1 MPSEARFSRR
11 APGWLVA
18 RFLTAPLAAALVVGC
33 AVGPAYHRPEVE
45 TPQQWREASETA
57 AWPSPQ
63 WWQAFGSPELDGYVA
78 AAESANLDLA
88 AAVARVEEAD
98 AQARIAGAPLLP
110 TLDLAP
116 RARRSRQ
123 VSPLT
128 PSYPTNNDFAAEP
141 SSSYELDFW
150 GKNRAARGAARE
162 SAMASRYGR
171 EVVALTVVTSVA
183 QSYFQVLGLQ
193 ERLEVTRQNLANAQ
207 RVFDA
212 LELEYKMGTATQLD
226 VVQQRTLL
234 ANVSAAV
241 PPVEQAL
248 TQAVNGLAVLLGR
261 PPQAVTVATRSL
273 DTIATPEVAPGLPS
287 ELLARRPD
295 VRAAEAQLIAANFD
309 IRNVRAQFLPDFSL
323 TAQGGVESKVLSK
336 LFSSQ
341 SLVFDV
347 GAEALQHLFTGGRLT
362 GQLRYSQA
370 HYRELLA
377 NYRKAT
383 ISAYGDV
390 EDSLAAIR
398 GARDTLSQQRV
409 ALESARTAFSLAQ
422 IQFQTGTLNLLALLN
437 TQTELFNAE
446 ESYVTARLNEIQA
459 TIGLYRSL
467 GGGWSGELDDSQL
480 AQSGQP

>member
-1 MPSEARFSRR
+1 M
-11 APGWLVA
+11 VA
-18 RFLTAPLAAALVVGC
+18 RLFTAPLVAVLAVGC
-33 AVGPAYHRPEVE
+33 AVGPAYERPPVE
-45 TPQQWREASETA
+45 TPQQWREASATA

-63 WWQAFGSPELDGYVA
+63 WWQEFGSAELDGYVA
-78 AAESANLDLA
+78 AAKSANLDLA

-123 VSPLT
+123 VSPVT
-128 PSYPTNNDFAAEP
+128 SNYTTNNDFATEL

-150 GKNRAARGAARE
+150 GKNRSARGAARAN
-162 SAMASRYGR
+162 AMASRYSR
-171 EVVALTVVTSVA
+171 EVVALTVVTSMA

-193 ERLEVTRQNLANAQ
+193 QRLQVTRQNLANAQ

-234 ANVSAAV
+234 ANASAAV

-248 TQAVNGLAVLLGR
+248 AQAVNALAILLGR
-261 PPQAVTVATRSL
+261 PPEAVPVATRSL
-273 DTIATPEVAPGLPS
+273 DTIAIPEVTAGLPS

-295 VRAAEAQLIAANFD
+295 VHAAEAQLIAANFD

-323 TAQGGVESKVLSK
+323 TAQGGVESRALSK

-341 SLVFDV
+341 SPVFDI
-347 GAEALQHLFTGGRLT
+347 GAQVLQHLFTGGRLT

-398 GARDTLSQQRV
+398 GTRDTLAQQRT

-422 IQFQTGTLNLLALLN
+422 TQFQTGTLNLLALLN
-437 TQTELFNAE
+437 TQTALFNTE
-446 ESYVTARLNEIQA
+446 NSYLTARLNQLQA
-459 TIGLYRSL
+459 VVGLYKSL
-467 GGGWSGELDDSQL
+467 GGGWSGELDDARL
-480 AQSGQP
+480 AQSGEP